1 VPRPTSL
8 KPLERSLADVGPPE
22 AAGRP
27 KSGTWFTRVTQCST
41 PVLIPAGA
49 IIASLL
55 AFGIFSAALGANPLA
70 VDGSIYRAA
79 FGNWYAIQNT
89 LLRAAPLMLCSLCT
103 AIPFRL
109 GLIVIG
115 NEGALIVG
123 GISATLVGLSLEA
136 APPLIAQIAMALTG
150 MAAGGL
156 WIGAVGAL
164 RQYRGVNETISS
176 LLLNYVAIA
185 ILNQA
190 INTWIRDPESVNK
203 ASSFPLADK
212 QMLPSL
218 GTTSLH
224 PGIVFGLLACF
235 LAWILFK
242 KTTFG
247 FQVRTIGGNVRAAQL
262 VGLPVARLT
271 VAACFLAGMGPGLAG
286 MVEVAAIHGRLNES
300 LNAWYGNSA
309 VLVSFLARQNPLAC
323 ILISLLL
330 GGLIESGG
338 MLQRNYQFPD
348 ATVLVFQGS
357 VFLAILF
364 SESLQGT
371 YSRFLIGRGRS
382 AEGKRH
388 G

>member
-1 VPRPTSL
+1 MPRPTSL

-156 WIGAVGAL
+156 CKLLMV
-164 RQYRGVNETISS
+164 S
-176 LLLNYVAIA
+176 LTPRY
-185 ILNQA
+185 
-190 INTWIRDPESVNK
+190 
-203 ASSFPLADK
+203 
-212 QMLPSL
+212 
-218 GTTSLH
+218 
-224 PGIVFGLLACF
+224 
-235 LAWILFK
+235 
-242 KTTFG
+242 
-247 FQVRTIGGNVRAAQL
+247 
-262 VGLPVARLT
+262 
-271 VAACFLAGMGPGLAG
+271 
-286 MVEVAAIHGRLNES
+286 
-300 LNAWYGNSA
+300 
-309 VLVSFLARQNPLAC
+309 
-323 ILISLLL
+323 
-330 GGLIESGG
+330 
-338 MLQRNYQFPD
+338 
-348 ATVLVFQGS
+348 
-357 VFLAILF
+357 
-364 SESLQGT
+364 
-371 YSRFLIGRGRS
+371 
-382 AEGKRH
+382 
-388 G
+388 